1 MVSLIYLHPHK
12 HQDIMASSHDC
23 PVQRHDLHDKSRNGI
38 KWSETELE
46 QVIHE
51 AQNMMPLIEIAIIHK
66 RAVSSVRYKLL
77 QYAVKLVT
85 GGIHVDSICKLL
97 PLKKKEILDYLNR
110 AKQEDATCQYKTV
123 DNETGLIEYPKRYIP
138 YENRD
143 IILFDLNGTL
153 CHRTKCAKREIYIRP
168 CVRELSKL
176 KNFYK
181 LGIYTSVMRSNAFD
195 VLRMIED
202 KCGRIFDRSL
212 IFTREHTFQFS
223 AYEQQTFN
231 IPEYKTKKSIAQVLP
246 DIFNNP
252 DNRISVKI
260 IDDEI
265 VKIKEKECA
274 VIVPT
279 WDGYSEDTTLK
290 ELVAE
295 LTSTKQNY
303 AMQ

>member
-12 HQDIMASSHDC
+12 KHDIMSEGYTC
-23 PVQRHDLHDKSRNGI
+23 PAQRQDLYDKSRNGI
-38 KWSETELE
+38 KWSESEHE
-46 QVIHE
+46 QVINE
-51 AQNMMPLIEIAIIHK
+51 AQNMMSLNEIAIIHK
-66 RAVSSVRYKLL
+66 RAVSSIRYKLL
-77 QYAVKLVT
+77 QYAVKLIT
-85 GGIHVDSICKLL
+85 SGIHVDSICKLL

-110 AKQEDATCQYKTV
+110 IKQDDATCQYKNV
-123 DNETGLIEYPKRYIP
+123 DHETGLIEYPKRYIP

-153 CHRTKCAKREIYIRP
+153 CHRTKGTKKEVYIRP

-195 VLRMIED
+195 ILQSIEE

-223 AYEQQTFN
+223 PYEQQTFN
-231 IPEYKTKKSIAQVLP
+231 IPDYKTKKSIAKVLP

-252 DNRISVKI
+252 DNHISVKI

-265 VKIKEKECA
+265 VKIVEKNCA